1 MAADELPAWVGV
13 LLVVVLF
20 VLACVVI
27 YLGHKPREKQQEESD
42 SDWLDRQW

>member
-1 MAADELPAWVGV
+1 MALDDCPAFVGMVIV
-13 LLVVVLF
+13 LSIF